1 MRLPGLGK
9 AEVPSVSR
17 EDLLPDVRRVQR
29 DNRSWGSHWSSH
41 SVRGSYESGKVRR
54 SQGCTACSSKPASG
68 VEQRVSSL
76 ERSRMESRQSGVRGA
91 ESSSGLM
98 GLRGEWLWGS
108 SECERQ
114 LPTSGDAGCGVEG
127 FPS

>member
-1 MRLPGLGK
+1 MCRFPTASHGEGDEHHLDRPIPSPPGTSPEPEPGL
-9 AEVPSVSR
+9 
-17 EDLLPDVRRVQR
+17 
-29 DNRSWGSHWSSH
+29 
-41 SVRGSYESGKVRR
+41 
-54 SQGCTACSSKPASG
+54 TCSSKPASG
-68 VEQRVSSL
+68 VEHRVSSL

-108 SECERQ
+108 SGCERQ